1 MILTE
6 EEIRI
11 LAALY
16 ITKIKSEFDLCIDAL
31 QEYDFDKSR
40 NAIINYM
47 TYFNRIKE
55 LVVYKEKIER
65 EEENDKKICM

>member
-31 QEYDFDKSR
+31 QEYDFDRSR

-47 TYFNRIKE
+47 TYFNRIEE
-55 LVVYKEKIER
+55 LAVYKEKIER

>member
-11 LAALY
+11 LVAFY
-16 ITKIKSEFDLCIDAL
+16 ITQIKSEFDLCIDAL

-47 TYFNRIKE
+47 IYFNRIKE
-55 LVVYKEKIER
+55 LVVYKGKIER